1 MVFRLTNQITAV
13 WVGTITLKNEE
24 ELIKQ
29 WKTFQIQRLQAR
41 LACLFSSRQVYY
53 HRMAAAVLNFTDRSQ
68 NDAVEENSLNS
79 ETENSESDL
88 NKN

>member
-1 MVFRLTNQITAV
+1 
-13 WVGTITLKNEE
+13 
-24 ELIKQ
+24 
-29 WKTFQIQRLQAR
+29 
-41 LACLFSSRQVYY
+41 
-53 HRMAAAVLNFTDRSQ
+53 MAAAVLNFTDRSQ